1 MKNPQWK
8 YFLLHPNVQELFTSD
23 HSYSN
28 TKHFE
33 ATNAMKI
40 NKLSLKVKALNEKV
54 RRRNKKIKNM
64 KGLLKYLKEQQLIAD
79 EQHLILKHNFGGM
92 VQELFENKP

>member
-1 MKNPQWK
+1 
-8 YFLLHPNVQELFTSD
+8 
-23 HSYSN
+23 
-28 TKHFE
+28 
-33 ATNAMKI
+33 MKI

-54 RRRNKKIKNM
+54 RHRNKKIKNM

-92 VQELFENKP
+92 AKELFENQLKNSSSPVMGKNIVLKQNNLH